1 MAVARRSR
9 PMEAARAG
17 LAACRSVKKGDGFRL
32 PNRMARPIV
41 DLSTL
46 DLTRDVVPVDELR
59 RLVPHREEFQLLDG
73 ICHFDRERQLV
84 VAYKD
89 WPADAWWGRGHIPGR
104 PIMPGVLMI
113 EGAAQA
119 ATFVIKRHFGWNEE
133 KFIGLGGLNDVRF
146 RGQVV
151 PPARVYFVAGEGT
164 ISGNRLARYPAQAFC
179 NGQMV
184 LEMELLG
191 VLL

>member
-1 MAVARRSR
+1 MCPAMGR
-9 PMEAARAG
+9 P
-17 LAACRSVKKGDGFRL
+17 L
-32 PNRMARPIV
+32 V
-41 DLSTL
+41 DLASL
-46 DLTRDVVPVDELR
+46 DLTKDVVPREELR
-59 RLVPHREEFQLLDG
+59 QLVPQRHEFEMLDG
-73 ICHFDRERQLV
+73 ICWFDEAAGIV

-89 WPADAWWGRGHIPGR
+89 WPADAWWARGHVPGR
-104 PIMPGVLMI
+104 PLMPGVLMI

-119 ATFVIKRHFGWNEE
+119 ATFLIKRRLGWKDE

-151 PPARVYFVAGEGT
+151 PPARVHFVSGGGT
-164 ISGNRLARYPAQAFC
+164 ISGNRLARFPAQAFC